1 MTQTRCLITAYFL
14 QAGDEADRRLRDAGI
29 ATEFQP
35 RRAAR
40 DEDELIRIAQGVDAV
55 IASIDPFSAR
65 VLAALPRLRII
76 SRTGVGY
83 DAIDVAAA
91 TARGV
96 AVCTGPGVNR
106 HAVAEYAIALMLQC
120 ARHVSEHLASVRA
133 GRWDRHEGF
142 DLAGKTVGIVGLGT
156 IGKEVAQRLRA
167 FEMRI
172 LAYDPVPDP
181 QFAEG
186 HGVTYVN
193 LEQLL
198 QESDLITLHALLDA
212 QSRKLLNAERLA
224 LLKPTAYVINT
235 ARGGL
240 IDHDAL
246 YAALRG
252 HKIAGAA
259 LDAFEQEPLEDTP
272 LRTLDNCWLS
282 PHAAGASR
290 DARARSKHVAVE
302 NVLRFFRGERPLHI
316 VNPEVLAKGDLHGP
330 FPMR

>member
-1 MTQTRCLITAYFL
+1 MAKTRCLITAYFL
-14 QAGDEADRRLRDAGI
+14 KAGDEADRRLRDAGI
-29 ATEFQP
+29 DTEFQP

-40 DEDELIRIAQGVDAV
+40 DEDEVIRIAQGFDGV

-106 HAVAEYAIALMLQC
+106 HAVAEYTIALMLQC
-120 ARHVSEHLASVRA
+120 ARHVSEHVASVRA
-133 GRWDRHEGF
+133 GGWDRYEGF

-181 QFAEG
+181 QFAEA
-186 HGVTYVN
+186 HGVTYVA

-198 QESDLITLHALLDA
+198 QESDLITLHAFLGA

-224 LLKPTAYVINT
+224 LMKPTAYVINT

-246 YAALRG
+246 YEALQG

-259 LDAFEQEPLEDTP
+259 LDAFEQEPLGDTP
-272 LRTLDNCWLS
+272 LRALDNCWLS
-282 PHAAGASR
+282 PHAAGSSR
-290 DARARSKHVAVE
+290 DARAHSKHVAVE

-316 VNPEVLAKGDLHGP
+316 VNPEVLNK
-330 FPMR
+330 

>member
-1 MTQTRCLITAYFL
+1 
-14 QAGDEADRRLRDAGI
+14 
-29 ATEFQP
+29 
-35 RRAAR
+35 
-40 DEDELIRIAQGVDAV
+40 
-55 IASIDPFSAR
+55 
-65 VLAALPRLRII
+65 
-76 SRTGVGY
+76 
-83 DAIDVAAA
+83 
-91 TARGV
+91 
-96 AVCTGPGVNR
+96 
-106 HAVAEYAIALMLQC
+106 
-120 ARHVSEHLASVRA
+120 
-133 GRWDRHEGF
+133 
-142 DLAGKTVGIVGLGT
+142 
-156 IGKEVAQRLRA
+156 
-167 FEMRI
+167 MRI